1 MKTFRLVQFAVWVG
15 RFALGV
21 TLLSAVADRFG
32 LWGPYG
38 SPRASWGDWA
48 HFVHYCGVVNSFAPP
63 AIIPVLAWLAT
74 ALETIFGVALVIG
87 FKVEYA
93 AYGSAILFALFAF
106 AMTWSL
112 GVKDPLNYSVFVD
125 AAGAFLLGA
134 LMTLRRS
141 QLESERRMS

>member
-1 MKTFRLVQFAVWVG
+1 M
-15 RFALGV
+15 
-21 TLLSAVADRFG
+21 
-32 LWGPYG
+32 
-38 SPRASWGDWA
+38 
-48 HFVHYCGVVNSFAPP
+48 NSFAPP